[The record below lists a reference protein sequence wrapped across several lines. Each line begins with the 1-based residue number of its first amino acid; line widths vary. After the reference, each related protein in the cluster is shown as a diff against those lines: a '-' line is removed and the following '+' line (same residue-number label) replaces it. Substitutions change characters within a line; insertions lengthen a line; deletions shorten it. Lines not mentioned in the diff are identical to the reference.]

1 MSCLYLYIAISI
13 YICCYIVICIDCLF
27 EFEAF
32 LSRLNWWPN
41 APRLGLWPGRGVGAL
56 CGLRLLQRH
65 AALDAVRSG
74 AGGWRLAHLVQ
85 SNENHKIG
93 NSWHMNFHHFT
104 FWNPVWSQGAKV
116 NLAYFCSSHR
126 LLLQLSCE
134 TTKMLPTSASWKELA
149 FDGYWDSGRLQ
160 ASQWIAQCAAW
171 RTAVRLSWS
180 SDLFRRCI
188 CEVLIGAKMVLYQL
202 SLRKG

>member
-1 MSCLYLYIAISI
+1 MSCLYLYIAIRLYI
-13 YICCYIVICIDCLF
+13 YIYCYIVVRIDCLF

-93 NSWHMNFHHFT
+93 NSWYMNFHHFT
-104 FWNPVWSQGAKV
+104 FWNPVWGQGAKV

-126 LLLQLSCE
+126 FLLQLSWE
-134 TTKMLPTSASWKELA
+134 VTKMLPTSARS
-149 FDGYWDSGRLQ
+149 
-160 ASQWIAQCAAW
+160 
-171 RTAVRLSWS
+171 
-180 SDLFRRCI
+180 
-188 CEVLIGAKMVLYQL
+188 
-202 SLRKG
+202 